1 MFFKGNTKA
10 CVHLQ
15 KKKKK
20 NKVQDKKTSS
30 LMIKMC
36 HLAASVPSTSPEFYM
51 FTGHFSTLLNLIS
64 CCIIQEVLV
73 EYPRGQGG
81 DTLRNVHRC
90 H

>member
-15 KKKKK
+15 EKK

-36 HLAASVPSTSPEFYM
+36 HLAASVPSASPEFFM
-51 FTGHFSTLLNLIS
+51 FTGYLSTLLNLIS
-64 CCIIQEVLV
+64 CCIIQELLIK
-73 EYPRGQGG
+73 YPWDRGG
-81 DTLRNVHRC
+81 DAPRNVHRC